1 MWNLLNLKS
10 PKKVSLNLDAKYWND
25 RYLQNDF
32 GWDVGYVSTPL
43 KNYFDQLTNKDL
55 FILIPGAGNSYEA
68 EYLVNNGFKNVFVCD
83 LAPEALQNLKKRC
96 PAFKNENLL
105 LCDFFELNLPE
116 QSDRHFERSREI
128 KLNSKFEFDLIIE
141 QTFFCAINPT
151 LRQQYFTKM
160 HSLLKPGGK
169 LVGLLFN
176 APLNTDQPP
185 FGGNKEEYTH
195 YFKDLF
201 SITTYE
207 AAYNSIQPREGREL
221 FINLMKI

>member
-1 MWNLLNLKS
+1 MN
-10 PKKVSLNLDAKYWND
+10 LNLDAKYWND

-32 GWDVGYVSTPL
+32 GWDIGYVSTPL

-68 EYLVNNGFKNVFVCD
+68 EYLVNTGFKNVFVCD

-96 PAFKNENLL
+96 PAFKAENLL
-105 LCDFFELNLPE
+105 LNDFFELKG
-116 QSDRHFERSREI
+116 QT
-128 KLNSKFEFDLIIE
+128 FDLIIE
-141 QTFFCAINPT
+141 QTFFCAINPA

-160 HSLLKPGGK
+160 HSLLNPGGK

-176 APLNTDQPP
+176 APLNVDQPP
-185 FGGNKEEYTH
+185 FGGNKEEYTS

-207 AAYNSIQPREGREL
+207 TAYNSIQPREGREL

>member
-1 MWNLLNLKS
+1 M
-10 PKKVSLNLDAKYWND
+10 KKVSLNLDAKYWND

-32 GWDVGYVSTPL
+32 GWDIGYVSTPL
-43 KNYFDQLTNKDL
+43 KNYFDQLNNKEL
-55 FILIPGAGNSYEA
+55 FILIPGAGNAYEA

-96 PAFKNENLL
+96 PAFKEENLL
-105 LCDFFELNLPE
+105 LGDFFELNLPE
-116 QSDRHFERSREI
+116 QLHRDSERSR
-128 KLNSKFEFDLIIE
+128 SHFDLIIE
-141 QTFFCAINPT
+141 QTFFCALNPT

-176 APLNTDQPP
+176 APLNADQPP
-185 FGGNKEEYTH
+185 FGGDKQEYKH
-195 YFKDLF
+195 YFNDLF

-207 AAYNSIQPREGREL
+207 TAYNSIQPREGREL